1 MSSNLLQKEVTDV
14 ESMSG
19 DDYDKASIVVNEL
32 QYQVE
37 EKNRI
42 FKSYL

>member
-14 ESMSG
+14 ESG
-19 DDYDKASIVVNEL
+19 DDYDKANIVVNEL

-37 EKNRI
+37 EKGI
-42 FKSYL
+42 EFLKAV